1 MARLLNLACFILQRS
16 QVFSRLDIE
25 KDLSA
30 DALVAG
36 LTCSLQIVTTS
47 PMRKSSAGL
56 KFVTLFKMSSKHKGF
71 SPNNNFKRGS

>member
-30 DALVAG
+30 DALVSCVNVQLANSYHFAYETKFSR
-36 LTCSLQIVTTS
+36 LEICNSLQDVVE
-47 PMRKSSAGL
+47 A
-56 KFVTLFKMSSKHKGF
+56 
-71 SPNNNFKRGS
+71 